1 MLFAVLFAGALSAEI
16 LVTEDGGVKKEV
28 LVEGAGPSPSRGTRV
43 SVHYTGTLVD
53 GTKFDSSRDRNK
65 PFVFT
70 IGQGVIEGWSLGVA
84 TMKVGEVSKF
94 TLSYEY
100 AYGKRGFPPV
110 IPPEATLIFEIE
122 LLEIL

>member
-1 MLFAVLFAGALSAEI
+1 MLFAVLLAAAMSQEI
-16 LVTEDGGVKKEV
+16 LITEDGGVRKEI
-28 LVEGAGPSPSRGTRV
+28 LVEGTGPSPSRGQRV

-53 GTKFDSSRDRNK
+53 GKKFDSSKDRNR
-65 PFVFT
+65 PFEFT

-84 TMKVGEVSKF
+84 TMKVGERAKF
-94 TLSYEY
+94 TLSCDY

-110 IPPEATLIFEIE
+110 IPPSATLIFEIE